1 MSERNRTCSVC
12 QIEYKVVNGKPG
24 PIHMCA
30 DCGEENEVVDK
41 YTGNMIYD
49 HKVGA
54 SIQINTDPE
63 LTAYINNATKL
74 RNKGSNLGNN
84 LKVNSG
90 KAKSNG
96 MRKSAGGRSRRRD

>member
-1 MSERNRTCSVC
+1 MSERECSVC
-12 QIEYKVVNGKPG
+12 EVEYQVENGKLG
-24 PIHMCA
+24 PIHMCG
-30 DCGEENEVVDK
+30 DCGEENETVDK

-49 HKVGA
+49 HKTGA
-54 SIQINTDPE
+54 SIQVNSDPE
-63 LTAYINNATKL
+63 LTAYINGSNKL

-96 MRKSAGGRSRRRD
+96 LAYSAGNRSRRRE